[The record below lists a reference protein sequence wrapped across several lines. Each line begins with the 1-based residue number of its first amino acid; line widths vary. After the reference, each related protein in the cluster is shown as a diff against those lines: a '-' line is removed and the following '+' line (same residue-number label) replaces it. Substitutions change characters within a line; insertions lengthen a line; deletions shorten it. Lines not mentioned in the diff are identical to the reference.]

1 MNTNHDR
8 VCPSP
13 EWAEHL
19 HRDVLPAIVD
29 GVDLGD
35 RMLEIGPGRGA
46 ATEWLRH
53 RVRRLLTLELDRSAA
68 RSLTARFANT
78 NVEVYVGDATAMPW
92 DGDSFDAV
100 GGFTM
105 LHHIPTIGL
114 QNRVLAEAYRVLRPG
129 GMLIGS
135 DSLASDELHHFH
147 EGDVYNPI
155 EPASLFT
162 RLQTVGFDWVTVAA
176 EDGLRFRARKSPADI
191 IKRDG

>member
-35 RMLEIGPGRGA
+35 RMLEIGPGPGA

-162 RLQTVGFDWVTVAA
+162 RLQTVGFD
-176 EDGLRFRARKSPADI
+176 
-191 IKRDG
+191 

>member
-35 RMLEIGPGRGA
+35 RMLEIGPGPGA

-53 RVRRLLTLELDRSAA
+53 RVRRLLTLELDQSAA
-68 RSLTARFANT
+68 RSLTSRFADT
-78 NVEVYVGDATAMPW
+78 NVEVYVGDAMAMPW

-100 GGFTM
+100 GSFTM

-135 DSLASDELHHFH
+135 DSLASDELHRFH

-155 EPASLFT
+155 EPATLFT

-176 EDGLRFRARKSPADI
+176 EDGLRFRARKRPAEMI
-191 IKRDG
+191 ELDG

>member
-8 VCPSP
+8 VCSSP

-35 RMLEIGPGRGA
+35 RMLEIGPGPGA

-105 LHHIPTIGL
+105 LHHIPTIGG